1 VKPVSSIIV
10 AALACVWSADA
21 LACAKPTFF
30 FGPGSALLGPEAAEM
45 ANFAFEEFRASRGD
59 KLKIRARVLETG
71 DQRGNMHLAQRRV
84 EAVKNALTRRGVPAQ
99 SVVIAT
105 RKTGVPA
112 ETQVVEI
119 ELVEDSTC
127 S

>member
-1 VKPVSSIIV
+1 
-10 AALACVWSADA
+10 
-21 LACAKPTFF
+21 
-30 FGPGSALLGPEAAEM
+30 M